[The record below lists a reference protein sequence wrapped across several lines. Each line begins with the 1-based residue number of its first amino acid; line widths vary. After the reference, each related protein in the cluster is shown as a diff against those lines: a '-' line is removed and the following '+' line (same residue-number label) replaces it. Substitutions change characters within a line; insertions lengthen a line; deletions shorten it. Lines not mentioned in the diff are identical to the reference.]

1 MVLNNALQMTKQK
14 ELFERGI
21 WIAAVCE
28 IVLLGFKLV
37 IG

>member
-1 MVLNNALQMTKQK
+1 MTKQK
-14 ELFERGI
+14 EMFERGI
-21 WIAAVCE
+21 LIIAVCE